1 MHKALVGQSSKAGL
15 MMEDVKVSPKE
26 EKFAQAIINTAG
38 DKVKAYKTSGYSLKL
53 TTPQMST
60 QADKI
65 YNRPNVSLR
74 IKQLQKIELTV
85 IVATKEA
92 KLLILEEVI
101 DACKSV
107 DNEKGMVNA
116 NAVIAAIKEH
126 NIMQGDNAPTQ
137 TENKHVIDSGE
148 YEW

>member
-1 MHKALVGQSSKAGL
+1 

-38 DKVKAYKTSGYSLKL
+38 DKVKAYKAAGYSLQL
-53 TTPQMST
+53 TAPQMST

-85 IVATKEA
+85 IVATKED
-92 KLLILEEVI
+92 KLLILEKVI
-101 DACKSV
+101 KACSLV
-107 DNEKGMVNA
+107 DDEKGMVNA
-116 NAVIAAIKEH
+116 PSVIAAIKEH
-126 NIMQGDNAPTQ
+126 NVMQGDNAPI
-137 TENKHVIDSGE
+137 EVSNKHAIVKADE
-148 YEW
+148 LDW